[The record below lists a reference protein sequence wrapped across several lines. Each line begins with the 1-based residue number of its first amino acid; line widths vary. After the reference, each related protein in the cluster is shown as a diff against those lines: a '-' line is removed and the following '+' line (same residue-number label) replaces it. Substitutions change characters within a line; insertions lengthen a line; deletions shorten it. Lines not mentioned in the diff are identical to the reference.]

1 MTTNQKKRSKATLI
15 TADPQ
20 ALKAMI
26 MGVFAGAGC
35 GADEAEV
42 IADHLVEANLA
53 GHDSHGVIRTPI
65 YLQWMRDSKVFAGR
79 SLKVLVD
86 NDTLVVVDGQLGFGQ
101 WTGKQSVEIG
111 IQRCRQH
118 GLALV
123 ALRNCSHL
131 GRIGTWAEMA
141 AEAGLVSLHFV
152 NTSGLG
158 MFVVPFGGRDARLS
172 VNPVCAGIPMEG
184 QRPIILDIAAA
195 TTAEGKLK
203 VARNKGVP
211 VPENTIVDA
220 DGNPTTD
227 ANDFYGDKGG
237 FPVGAILP
245 MGGHRGYGL
254 CLIAELL
261 AGALT
266 GSGCS
271 EAGKERLEQGMLS
284 MYIDPARL
292 GDTGPIYEEVSRF
305 ADWVRSS
312 RAVDP
317 AKPVLI
323 PGEIEEQIRAER
335 RQGLELDET
344 TWSQIVDAARSCGV
358 GDHLIGAAVLS

>member
-1 MTTNQKKRSKATLI
+1 MKAH
-15 TADPQ
+15 PES
-20 ALKAMI
+20 LKQLVAA
-26 MGVFAGAGC
+26 VFSGAGC
-35 GADEAEV
+35 GAEEAEV
-42 IADHLVEANLA
+42 IGDHLVEANLA

-65 YLQWMRDSKVFAGR
+65 YLQWMRDD
-79 SLKVLVD
+79 KVLPGRDLDIVVD
-86 NDTLVVVDGQLGFGQ
+86 SGALVVADGQLGFGQ
-101 WTGKQSVEIG
+101 WTGKQSVTIG
-111 IQRCRQH
+111 VERCRQH

-141 AEAGLVSLHFV
+141 AAEGLVSLHFV

-172 VNPVCAGIPMEG
+172 VNPVCAGIPMPDAP
-184 QRPIILDIAAA
+184 PIILDIAAA

-211 VPENTIVDA
+211 VPPDTIVDA

-227 ANDFYGDKGG
+227 ANDFYGSEGG

-271 EAGKERLEQGMLS
+271 VEGKTHLEQGMLS
-284 MYIDPARL
+284 VYVDPAKL
-292 GDTGPIYEEVSRF
+292 GDTGPIFDEIRRF
-305 ADWVRSS
+305 VDWVHSS
-312 RAVDP
+312 RPVDP
-317 AKPVLI
+317 DRPVLI
-323 PGEIEEQIRAER
+323 PGEIEEQTRAER

-344 TWSQIVDAARSCGV
+344 TWGQIVEAARSCGV
-358 GDHLIGAAVLS
+358 QEQTIEAAVQG

>member
-1 MTTNQKKRSKATLI
+1 MK
-15 TADPQ
+15 ADPH
-20 ALKAMI
+20 ALQVMI
-26 MGVFAGAGC
+26 ARVFAGAGC
-35 GADEAEV
+35 GEEEAEV
-42 IADHLVEANLA
+42 VADHLVEANLA

-65 YLQWMRDSKVFAGR
+65 YLQWMREGKVMADRTLDIIVDSGA
-79 SLKVLVD
+79 LLVA
-86 NDTLVVVDGQLGFGQ
+86 DGQLGFGQ
-101 WTGKQSVEIG
+101 WTGRKSVDLGVE
-111 IQRCRQH
+111 RCRQH
-118 GLALV
+118 GLAMV
-123 ALRNCSHL
+123 ALRNCAHL

-141 AEAGLVSLHFV
+141 AAAGLVSLHFV

-172 VNPVCAGIPMEG
+172 VNPVCAGIPRPG
-184 QRPIILDIAAA
+184 ADPIILDMAAA

-227 ANDFYGDKGG
+227 ANDFYGSEGG

-271 EAGKERLEQGMLS
+271 VPGKQHLEQGMLS
-284 MYIDPARL
+284 IYIDPQRL
-292 GDTGPIYEEVSRF
+292 GDPGPIYAEIGRF
-305 ADWVRSS
+305 VEWVQSS
-312 RAVDP
+312 RPVDP
-317 AKPVLI
+317 DQPVVI
-323 PGEIEEQIRAER
+323 PGEIEQRTRAER

-344 TWSQIVDAARSCGV
+344 TWKQIVEAARSCDV
-358 GDHLIGAAVLS
+358 PETLIDKAVMA